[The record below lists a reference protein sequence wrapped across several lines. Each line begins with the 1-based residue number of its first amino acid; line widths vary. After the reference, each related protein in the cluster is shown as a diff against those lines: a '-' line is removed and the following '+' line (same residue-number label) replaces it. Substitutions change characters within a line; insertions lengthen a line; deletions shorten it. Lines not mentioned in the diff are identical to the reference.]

1 MKLSPFVLSALA
13 APALATECLTEEY
26 DSDPIGIPAA
36 DLSRVFQPYG
46 FNFVHKLTNMVVS
59 PAWATGIDDLKFE
72 KMQATH
78 RGDYSALNVW
88 MIEGGQSGVCDLPQA
103 AGNTI
108 TQGILDGSGCHV
120 PLTGP
125 NSKEAGVM
133 VHEIGHWL
141 GLLHTFQG
149 GCSGDG
155 DYCGDTAPQN
165 GPSYGKLA
173 VAGDKNSC
181 PATESCGAGKG
192 LQNVKNFVSGYP
204 FSVWLKANGN
214 TDGLFRLR
222 TRVLS
227 LPDDE
232 DELLVVEFEERQG
245 SWPGCSDS
253 WSLRI

>member
-1 MKLSPFVLSALA
+1 MKLSPLLLSALA
-13 APALATECLTEEY
+13 APALATECLTDEY
-26 DSDPIGIPAA
+26 DSDPIAIPASVFERDNNLMTRA
-36 DLSRVFQPYG
+36 VENIDLYLHVVTKTAPSTAMAAAIAAQAQDLSRVYQPYG

-59 PAWATGIDDLKFE
+59 PAWSTGIDDLKFE
-72 KMQATH
+72 KMRETH

-103 AGNTI
+103 AGATI
-108 TQGILDGSGCHV
+108 TQEILDGSGCHV

-155 DYCGDTAPQN
+155 DFCGDTAPQD

-173 VAGDKNSC
+173 IAGNKDSC
-181 PATESCGAGKG
+181 PAKETCGAGKG
-192 LQNVKNFVSGYP
+192 LQNVKNFVSRYTV
-204 FSVWLKANGN
+204 S
-214 TDGLFRLR
+214 
-222 TRVLS
+222 RV
-227 LPDDE
+227 
-232 DELLVVEFEERQG
+232 VGVG
-245 SWPGCSDS
+245 
-253 WSLRI
+253 